1 MEPCC
6 HIYFYEEEKRNEEE
20 QALVGNPCSNFTVKP
35 SGGCGGNN
43 GDNNS
48 QANTGNTNQSDTGDT
63 ETGELEGDIVFW
75 HSFTQGPR
83 MEKIQAAADEF
94 MELHPKV
101 NITIETFSWADFYTK
116 WTTGLRE
123 RAGHQQHHCHPAGG
137 NDRC

>member
-1 MEPCC
+1 MKKNRLLSA
-6 HIYFYEEEKRNEEE
+6 IL
-20 QALVGNPCSNFTVKP
+20 AAILLLSLLA
-35 SGGCGGNN
+35 GCGGNN

-94 MELHPKV
+94 MELHTKV
-101 NITIETFSWADFYTK
+101 NITI
-116 WTTGLRE
+116 
-123 RAGHQQHHCHPAGG
+123 
-137 NDRC
+137 